1 MAFLQEAV
9 IDTYIT
15 YKIISTLVKDWD
27 EQDAFKLGIID
38 DDGKVLKKAKDLET
52 SKEKAAY
59 TILTRFI
66 FNLKRLLNKI
76 PGGRSK
82 FGSYAAA
89 AIMLLREEDD
99 KEQLIERPV
108 LPANRLIPNSA
119 PILKK
124 LINGGYAQR
133 IKEFSPKKREQFTL
147 ALTNL
152 LDTLE

>member
-15 YKIISTLVKDWD
+15 FKIISTLVKDWD
-27 EQDAFKLGIID
+27 EQDAYKLGIID
-38 DDGKVLKKAKDLET
+38 DEGKVLKKAKDLET
-52 SKEKAAY
+52 GKEKAAY
-59 TILTRFI
+59 TILIRFI

-76 PGGRSK
+76 PGGKSK

-89 AIMLLREEDD
+89 AILLLREEDD
-99 KEQLIERPV
+99 KEYLEEKPI
-108 LPANRLIPNSA
+108 LSANRLIPESA

-124 LINGGYAQR
+124 LINGGYTQKIKGFSSIERQR
-133 IKEFSPKKREQFTL
+133 FTL
-147 ALTNL
+147 ALSNL

>member
-9 IDTYIT
+9 IDTYIV

-38 DDGKVLKKAKDLET
+38 DKGKVLKKAKDLET

-59 TILTRFI
+59 TVLDRFI

-89 AIMLLREEDD
+89 SILLLREEDENEET
-99 KEQLIERPV
+99 K
-108 LPANRLIPNSA
+108 
-119 PILKK
+119 
-124 LINGGYAQR
+124 
-133 IKEFSPKKREQFTL
+133 
-147 ALTNL
+147 
-152 LDTLE
+152 